1 MNLSDAR
8 IVIIITSYISSYIIL
23 SLKHEQYIYTRIF
36 IM

>member
-23 SLKHEQYIYTRIF
+23 SLKHEQQRV
-36 IM
+36 